1 MGDFYKKD
9 GNDILVAGGSIDAPS
24 GQYLAA
30 NHDQYTYPTPEGWYY
45 FDDATRADLY
55 FGGVPAS
62 VTNAQLRRA
71 LRAQGLLDQV
81 DAAIQQIG
89 GDALIQW
96 QYGNPFMRFD
106 PLVVQIGAAL
116 GKSETDI
123 DNLFKAAA
131 AL

>member
-1 MGDFYKKD
+1 VAKA
-9 GNDILVAGGSIDAPS
+9 AGGSIDAPS

-30 NHDQYTYPTPEGWYY
+30 SHDQYTYPTPEGWCY
-45 FDDATRADLY
+45 FDNDTLANLY

-71 LRAQGLLDQV
+71 LLAQNLLDQV

-96 QYGNPFMRFD
+96 EYGNPFMRFD
-106 PLVVQIGAAL
+106 PLVVQMGGAL
-116 GKSETDI
+116 GKTEADI
-123 DNLFKAAA
+123 DALFKAAA